1 MTSPTQTPIVLSV
14 TESGAALAER
24 LSAALGFALSGER
37 PIADTLRRSF
47 TADRPVVLVGAAGIA
62 IRILAPLIADK
73 RAEPPVVVVAED
85 GSAIVPL
92 LGGHRGANDL
102 SRSIGIALG
111 IPAAITTASDVRFG
125 VALDDPPE
133 GWTLANP
140 DDHKTAAKT
149 LLEGASA
156 RVEGHLPWLL
166 GTELPLTPDGSVA
179 LVSTVMAES
188 GGPDR
193 LIYHPRALAL
203 GVGCERGCEPEELW
217 ELVQA
222 TLSEVGLAPQAI
234 GCVVS
239 IDVKMDEPAVHAVA
253 ERLGVPARFF
263 NAATLE
269 IETPRLANPS
279 LVVFREVGCHGVSE
293 GAALAAVGAA
303 GQLMV
308 EKRRSTRATCA
319 IGTADAPLNPAE
331 IGRKRGSVSIVGLG
345 PGAAE
350 WRTPEADALILA
362 ADDLVAYGLYLD
374 LAADLGAAGHPH
386 RFDLG
391 EEEARARAALELAA
405 EGRHVALISSGDP
418 GIYAMATLVFE
429 LLDRAAPDTWRR
441 IEVRVAPGISAIQA
455 AAARI
460 GAPIGHDFCT
470 ISLSDLLTPWES
482 IEARIH
488 AAAEG
493 DFVVAFYNPVSRRR
507 RTQLHAAKEILLRH
521 RPADTPVVLARSL
534 GRPEERLQTVTLAQL
549 DPETVDMLTLVLVG
563 SSATR
568 RVARGDGGAWVYTP
582 RGYAGKAGSS
592 IGNGPEGSTTREA
605 GAG

>member
-1 MTSPTQTPIVLSV
+1 MTSSARTPLILSV
-14 TESGAALAER
+14 TDSGAGLAAR
-24 LSAALGFALSGER
+24 LSTALDGELSLDR
-37 PIADTLRRSF
+37 PVAETLRRAFS
-47 TADRPVVLVGAAGIA
+47 ADRPIVLVGAAGIA

-85 GSAIVPL
+85 GSAVVPL

-102 SRSIGIALG
+102 ARSIGIALG

-125 VALDDPPE
+125 IALDDPPE

-140 DDHKTAAKT
+140 DDHKAAAKA
-149 LLEGASA
+149 LLDGASA

-166 GTELPLTPDGSVA
+166 GTALPLAPDGSLA

-193 LIYHPRALAL
+193 LIYHPRSLAV
-203 GVGCERGCEPEELW
+203 GVGCERGCDPDELW
-217 ELVQA
+217 TLVESI
-222 TLSEVGLAPQAI
+222 LSEIGLAHEAV

-263 NAATLE
+263 DAATLE
-269 IETPRLANPS
+269 AETPRLANPS

-293 GAALAAVGAA
+293 GAALAAVGTT

-319 IGTADAPLNPAE
+319 IGAADAPLNLHE
-331 IGRKRGSVSIVGLG
+331 IGRKRGGVSIVGLG
-345 PGAAE
+345 PGSAE
-350 WRTPEADALILA
+350 WRTPEADTLILA

-374 LAADLGAAGHPH
+374 LAADLGATGRPH

-429 LLDRAAPDTWRR
+429 LLDRTPNESWRR

-470 ISLSDLLTPWES
+470 ISLSDLLTPWEA
-482 IEARIH
+482 IEKRIQ

-507 RTQLHAAKEILLRH
+507 RTQLHAAQEILLRH

-534 GRPEERLQTVTLAQL
+534 GRPEERLQTVTLAEL

-568 RVARGDGGAWVYTP
+568 RVARGDGGVWVYTP

-592 IGNGPEGSTTREA
+592 IGHGPDGPDQREA